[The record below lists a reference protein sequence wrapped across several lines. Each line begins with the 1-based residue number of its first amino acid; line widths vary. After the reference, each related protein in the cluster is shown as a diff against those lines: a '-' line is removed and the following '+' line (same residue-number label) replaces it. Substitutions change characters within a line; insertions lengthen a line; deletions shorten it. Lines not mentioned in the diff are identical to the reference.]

1 MPRFK
6 PVPLLG
12 TYINDY
18 NNRFHRICQI
28 TAYTAY
34 VMLIEAGLTDVEKH
48 FAEANPEP
56 WLTNDFSN
64 CFMNKGFALVD
75 IHHQALVLYKHDDRW
90 WLYHASPVELARFLH
105 KAMLLT
111 RPWPALTRPWPAHVA
126 AACKLLDLDPEDE
139 GLGTKIRT
147 RLLKMIEGAERRSA

>member
-34 VMLIEAGLTDVEKH
+34 VMLIEAGLTDVEKS

-56 WLTNDFSN
+56 WRTNDFGN
-64 CFMNKGFALVD
+64 CFLNKGFALVD

-90 WLYHASPVELARFLH
+90 WLCNASLIELARFLYE
-105 KAMLLT
+105 AQ
-111 RPWPALTRPWPAHVA
+111 RAALKPKPSHVQA
-126 AACKLLDLDPEDE
+126 TCRLLDMQYVENDE
-139 GLGTKIRT
+139 MLRARAYV
-147 RLLKMIEGAERRSA
+147 RLYEMIKKDDLRQQA